1 MSGCHS
7 NSLAHPSYPGGSGE
21 LWLCGC
27 HKERGREGRGL
38 ASRLYPSQTQG
49 AVNGEGGKLPKMGGP
64 GNRRDG
70 FDARGPGNSVTL
82 EWKGLDSTLGRCLPC
97 SLSLSFLS
105 VVWTQERHPPCRGFV
120 EMECEGLGL

>member
-1 MSGCHS
+1 MALGVPQGAGQGGKGPG
-7 NSLAHPSYPGGSGE
+7 LPPLPQPDPGG
-21 LWLCGC
+21 C
-27 HKERGREGRGL
+27 ERRGL
-38 ASRLYPSQTQG
+38 
-49 AVNGEGGKLPKMGGP
+49 GKLPKMGGP